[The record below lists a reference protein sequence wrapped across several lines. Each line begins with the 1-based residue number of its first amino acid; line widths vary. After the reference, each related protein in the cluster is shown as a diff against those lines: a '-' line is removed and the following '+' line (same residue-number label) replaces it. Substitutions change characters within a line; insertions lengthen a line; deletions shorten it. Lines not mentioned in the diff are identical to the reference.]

1 MKNITKK
8 VISLLLLMTVALTS
22 VVFAA
27 GEVTETTLTASL
39 DAASKT
45 VSVSGEVLSTVT
57 KANSTVIMR
66 YIKGTKTVVD
76 GEEVWTYSDADNL
89 FTEFTKTYYDEV
101 TGKIKFDFGTI
112 YLPSDI
118 TEGMYRAEISCTD
131 FTKKLQYD
139 HQYSKP
145 TVVRDALK
153 AVADATEATVFD
165 VLGAN
170 NKVLGIDATD
180 YNKIAASTNTAGKAA
195 FAAIMKDDST
205 LFDGL
210 VLADGDEAAIAEGNK
225 TVMSKLTQ
233 KVKEASAAG
242 MFVIITNKKE
252 FDDWYSKYVA
262 QEGVVNANA
271 VIEELPFEDDE
282 ETSREL
288 IFDLVRA
295 ESEFI
300 RRIVLANGKMTLDE
314 IRTYVTEHAL
324 LTRIVTG
331 TPTEIATM
339 FGGYNTMFKADS
351 DTLNWS
357 GYKRLDETIQSEVIS
372 GIKGKS
378 YYDMEEAVEKIND
391 AIGADYGTDDDS
403 GSSSGSSSSSGGTR
417 PVYMP
422 NTPSTD
428 SAEEVAALFSDLD
441 KSHWAYDEIIYL
453 FAKKI
458 VNGNPDGTF
467 APEKNV
473 TRAEFV
479 KMIAAAMGMEAES
492 NETPFQDVA
501 EDSWYAPY
509 IAAAYNS
516 GILTGDENGMCYP
529 EANITRQDMA
539 TILYRAVAADY
550 KGDGVSAFTDAA
562 EISDYAKDAVAYFAE
577 TGVINGF
584 GDGRFGA
591 RERATRAQTAAI
603 IYRII
608 SAK

>member
-8 VISLLLLMTVALTS
+8 VISLLLLITVALTS

-27 GEVTETTLTASL
+27 GEVTDTTLTASL
-39 DAASKT
+39 DAAAKT
-45 VSVSGEVLSTVT
+45 ISVSGEVLSTVE
-57 KANSTVIMR
+57 KANSTVILR

-76 GEEVWTYSDADNL
+76 GEEVWTYSDADNM

-112 YLPSDI
+112 QLPGDI
-118 TEGMYRAEISCTD
+118 AEGMYRAEVSCAD

-145 TVVRDALK
+145 TVVRDALR
-153 AVADATEATVFD
+153 AVKDATEGTVFD

-170 NKVLGIDATD
+170 NKVLGLDATD
-180 YNKIAASTNTAGKAA
+180 YNTIAASADSAGKAA

-210 VLADGDEAAIAEGNK
+210 VLNSEDDAVIAEGNK
-225 TVMSKLTQ
+225 TVMGKLTQ

-242 MFVIITNKKE
+242 MFVIITNKSE
-252 FDDWYSKYVA
+252 FDAWYSKYVK
-262 QEGVVNANA
+262 QEGVINANA

-282 ETSREL
+282 ENSREL
-288 IFDLVRA
+288 IFDLVRGEA
-295 ESEFI
+295 EFI
-300 RRIVLANGKMTLDE
+300 RRIVLATGEMTLDE
-314 IRTYVTEHAL
+314 IRTYITEHAL

-339 FGGYNTMFKADS
+339 LTGYNAMFKAGS
-351 DTLNWS
+351 DTLNFAD
-357 GYKRLDETIQSEVIS
+357 YKRLDETIQSEVIS
-372 GIKGKS
+372 SVKGKS
-378 YYDMEEAVEKIND
+378 YDDMAEAVEKLND
-391 AIGADYGTDDDS
+391 AIGADYGTDDGDS
-403 GSSSGSSSSSGGTR
+403 NGGNGGNGGTR

-428 SAEEVAALFSDLD
+428 GAEETAALFTDLD

-458 VNGNPDGTF
+458 VNGNPDDSF
-467 APEKNV
+467 APENNV

-492 NETPFQDVA
+492 NETPFKDVA
-501 EDSWYAPY
+501 ADSWYAPY

-539 TILYRAVAADY
+539 TILYRAVEAEY
-550 KGDGVSAFTDAA
+550 KGDGASAFTDAA
-562 EISDYAKDAVAYFAE
+562 EISDYAKNAVAYFAE
-577 TGVINGF
+577 TGVINGL

-591 RERATRAQTAAI
+591 HENATRAQTAAI
-603 IYRII
+603 IYRIV
-608 SAK
+608 SK